1 MQITTAM
8 RLYLTT
14 VRMAISEKTTNS
26 KFGEDV
32 KKKKPS
38 CIVGGIV
45 NWCSHYEKQSGI
57 PQKKKKKPNCCML
70 QKLYFWL
77 FT

>member
-32 KKKKPS
+32 KKK
-38 CIVGGIV
+38 
-45 NWCSHYEKQSGI
+45 
-57 PQKKKKKPNCCML
+57 
-70 QKLYFWL
+70 
-77 FT
+77 